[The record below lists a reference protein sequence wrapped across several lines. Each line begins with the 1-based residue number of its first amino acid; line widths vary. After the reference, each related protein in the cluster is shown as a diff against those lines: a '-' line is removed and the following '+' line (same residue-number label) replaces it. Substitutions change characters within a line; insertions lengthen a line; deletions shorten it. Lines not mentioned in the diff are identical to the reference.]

1 MYQEPD
7 SPYFSADLIGA
18 DGKLKRLH
26 KGASPPPPPPTP
38 PPPVRDTNRQV
49 AREGDLA
56 RAAAAKRMGY
66 AATIRPQK
74 SLLGGSYDDPGS
86 RKLL

>member
-1 MYQEPD
+1 MHEEPD

-18 DGKLKRLH
+18 DGRLMRLH
-26 KGASPPPPPPTP
+26 KGAPPPPPPP

-49 AREGDLA
+49 AREGEFA

-66 AATIRPQK
+66 AATVRPQN
-74 SLLGGSYDDPGS
+74 SLLGGTYDRPGS
-86 RKLL
+86 RSLL